1 MSVQA
6 DRAAQVRAGV
16 RVEVFTVLWMIVE
29 AAVSIGAGVFAGSA
43 LLVAFGLDSVIELVS
58 GAILLWRLW
67 KEERGEGME
76 QVERA
81 EHLAAW
87 VVAIL
92 LALLCL
98 YVLVTSIYGL
108 VSRARPESSLVGIV
122 IAAAAVVAMP
132 LLGVTKRRLAGRL
145 DSSALRGDAASSFN
159 CGYMA
164 ATVLLGVGL
173 NALFQWWWAEYVAA
187 LVFLFWLAG
196 ETREAFEE
204 ARGEKEDKDTI
215 EDEFDDLSRSKPCS

>member
-1 MSVQA
+1 MSVQT
-6 DRAAQVRAGV
+6 DRAAQVRMGV
-16 RVEVFTVLWMIVE
+16 RVEVFTVLWMVVE
-29 AAVSIGAGVFAGSA
+29 AVVSIGAGVLAGSA
-43 LLVAFGLDSVIELVS
+43 LLVAFGLDSVIELIS

-67 KEERGEGME
+67 GEERGEGMG

-81 EHLAAW
+81 EHVAAW
-87 VVAIL
+87 VVAIS

-108 VSRARPESSLVGIV
+108 VIHAHPDSSLAGIV
-122 IAAAAVVAMP
+122 IAAAAVVVMP

-145 DSSALRGDAASSFN
+145 GSSALRGDAASSFT

-187 LVFLFWLAG
+187 LVFLFWLVG
-196 ETREAFEE
+196 ETREALEE
-204 ARGEKEDKDTI
+204 ARGEKEDK
-215 EDEFDDLSRSKPCS
+215 R

>member
-6 DRAAQVRAGV
+6 DRASQVRTGV
-16 RVEVFTVLWMIVE
+16 WVEVFTVLWMIVE
-29 AAVSIGAGVFAGSA
+29 AAVSIGAGVFASSA
-43 LLVAFGLDSVIELVS
+43 LLTAFGIDSVIELVS

-67 KEERGEGME
+67 GEARGEGTE

-81 EHLAAW
+81 ERRAVW
-87 VVAIL
+87 VVAIS

-108 VSRARPESSLVGIV
+108 VTHARPEGSLVGIV
-122 IAAAAVVAMP
+122 ITAAAVVVMP
-132 LLGVTKRRLAGRL
+132 LLGVTKRRLAARL
-145 DSSALRGDAASSFN
+145 DSGALRGDAASSFT

-173 NALFQWWWAEYVAA
+173 NALFHWWWAEDVAA
-187 LVFLFWLAG
+187 LVFLFWLVG
-196 ETREAFEE
+196 EACEAFEE
-204 ARGEKEDKDTI
+204 AREGREDKDN
-215 EDEFDDLSRSKPCS
+215 DA

>member
-6 DRAAQVRAGV
+6 DRASHVRTGV
-16 RVEVFTVLWMIVE
+16 WVEVFTVLWMIVE

-43 LLVAFGLDSVIELVS
+43 LLTAFGIDSVIELVS

-67 KEERGEGME
+67 GEVRGEGTE

-81 EHLAAW
+81 ERRAVW
-87 VVAIL
+87 VVAIS

-108 VSRARPESSLVGIV
+108 VTHARPEGSLVGIV
-122 IAAAAVVAMP
+122 ITAAAVVVMP
-132 LLGVTKRRLAGRL
+132 LLGVTKRRLAARL
-145 DSSALRGDAASSFN
+145 DSGALRGDAASSFT

-164 ATVLLGVGL
+164 VTVLLGVGL
-173 NALFQWWWAEYVAA
+173 NALFHWWWAEDVAA
-187 LVFLFWLAG
+187 LVFLFWLVG

-204 ARGEKEDKDTI
+204 AREGRKDKDN
-215 EDEFDDLSRSKPCS
+215 DA